1 MGEIIVDI
9 ELENAMDRIMA
20 EDGHLPEAGIRRVTT
35 PAIADPR
42 TMMLALPEDVVSQLG
57 LRLDSSV
64 NVIYADGRRDQL
76 PVAAFLNV
84 QLCNRRTVADCIV
97 LPQGSDA
104 RVGQIIT
111 RQLDLIP
118 DPENKT
124 LGPRPESPDRPL
136 VRLYPRTRHPRADR
150 GSDGSGRADML
161 NLR

>member
-20 EDGHLPEAGIRRVTT
+20 EDGHLPHADIRRVAI
-35 PAIADPR
+35 PAIADTD
-42 TMMLALPEDVVSQLG
+42 TMMLALPEDVVNQLG
-57 LRLDSSV
+57 LRLDNSV
-64 NVIYADGRRDQL
+64 NVIYADGRRAEL
-76 PVAAFLNV
+76 PVAALLNV
-84 QLCNRRTVADCIV
+84 QICGRRAVADCIV

-118 DPENKT
+118 DPETKT

-136 VRLYPRTRHPRADR
+136 IRLYPRTRAFLPAQE
-150 GSDGSGRADML
+150 
-161 NLR
+161 